1 MVIDSAKGK
10 ILMLS
15 VNAVGLNISGV
26 SLLNDISFSCPRGTV
41 TALMGPNGA
50 GKTSLLKVI
59 SGEYQKSQGEV
70 IINNRLSN
78 QWKIADAAK
87 FMSVLPQN
95 SSLEFSFTAQE
106 VVALG
111 RIPHATGLVRD
122 SEIVRAALSRVDAS
136 YLAER
141 SFMQLSGGEK
151 QRVQLA
157 RVLAQIWEYCEEESV
172 SEGILLLDEPSTSFD
187 LAHQLM
193 LIKTVK
199 QIAAKGVT
207 VVMVMHD
214 LNLAAKCADQLVMI
228 NCGECTAVGTVTDL
242 LTPALIEKV
251 FSVNV
256 EVINHPVDGTPLVVM

>member
-1 MVIDSAKGK
+1 
-10 ILMLS
+10 MLS
-15 VNAVGLNISGV
+15 IREVGLSISGI
-26 SLLNDISFSCPRGTV
+26 SLLNNISFDCPRGTI

-50 GKTSLLKVI
+50 GKTSLLNII
-59 SGEYQKSQGEV
+59 SGEHQATQGRV
-70 IINNRLSN
+70 LINNRLSDE
-78 QWKIADAAK
+78 WKIADIAQ
-87 FMSVLPQN
+87 FMSVLPQS

-122 SEIVRAALSRVDAS
+122 AEIVSAALNRVDAC

-157 RVLAQIWEYCEEESV
+157 RVLAQIWEYCERECIAD
-172 SEGILLLDEPSTSFD
+172 GILLLDEPSTSFD
-187 LAHQLM
+187 LEHQLM
-193 LIKTVK
+193 LIETVK
-199 QIAAKGVT
+199 QIAARGVT

-214 LNLAAKCADQLVMI
+214 LNMAAKCADQLVMI
-228 NCGECTAVGTVTDL
+228 NCGECTAVGTVNKL

-256 EVINHPVDGTPLVVM
+256 EVIKHPVDGTPLVVM